1 MQITGDINELI
12 QLTRGIALAE
22 PTLKKATV
30 SAINKSIVSTR
41 AFSVREVAKEY
52 KITQK
57 EVRDELK
64 ISRASINRMEARIV
78 GSGSPGIALYKFSP
92 TPNRIPSTVRLK
104 SGGYSPKKGIKVM
117 VHRGQRKVAKGAFIA
132 RMASGHVG
140 VFKRSKEGKLP
151 IDELFGPS
159 PLRILDRPVYHDKID
174 KFAAETMDK
183 NMAHEA
189 EFYLKKAGILPN
201 V

>member
-12 QLTRGIALAE
+12 KLTKGISLAE

-30 SAINKSIVSTR
+30 SAVNKTIVSTR
-41 AFSVREVAKEY
+41 AYGVREMAKEY
-52 KITQK
+52 KVTQK
-57 EVRDELK
+57 QVRDELK
-64 ISRASINRMEARIV
+64 ISRASLNRLEARIV
-78 GSGSPGIALYKFSP
+78 GAGSPGIPLYNFSP
-92 TPNRIPSTVRLK
+92 TPNRTPSTKRLK
-104 SGGYSPKKGIKVM
+104 AGGYSPKSGIKVM
-117 VHRGQRKVAKGAFIA
+117 IHRGIRKVVKGAFIA
-132 RMASGHVG
+132 RMQSGHVG
-140 VFKRSKEGKLP
+140 VFKRSKDGQLP

-189 EFYLKKAGILPN
+189 EYYLKRAGILPN